1 MGSWM
6 TEGLAQDLAS
16 EGDAATRALPLADVR
31 VLDFGQA
38 LQGPYAGFLLAMAG
52 AEVIK
57 VEPLGGEM
65 TRAAGPTAAYTFE
78 LLNACK
84 RGIAINLK
92 KTRGRE
98 IVLEM
103 AGSVDVVVENFAP
116 GVMERLGLGPGNLLK
131 ANPRLVYATGTAYG
145 LTGPMRDSV
154 GMDATIQAVA
164 GLTAATGDPDG
175 APMRAGLPVADIL
188 AGTHLYAG
196 ITTALLDARATGR
209 GRVVEVSMLES
220 MFHLQVM
227 NLGLWHRTGRT
238 QTPPRLGNRHG
249 AVGPHNAYRA
259 SDGWVTVLCATD
271 RHWTGLTAAM
281 ERPDLA
287 DDPALRSSADRVA
300 AGRRLDAEITAWT
313 APLTRAEVCA
323 RCTAHRVPA
332 APVRD
337 TVEMLN
343 DPHLRARGYLTEIDH
358 PTLGPTIFANSAMRY
373 GGSALRAPAPAP
385 GLGADT
391 NELLQTLCGLN
402 AATIADLHRHG
413 VVA

>member
-1 MGSWM
+1 MIERAVQDQGS
-6 TEGLAQDLAS
+6 QS
-16 EGDAATRALPLADVR
+16 AAVTRALPLTGVR

-38 LQGPYAGFLLAMAG
+38 LQGPYASFLLAMAG
-52 AEVIK
+52 ADVIK

-65 TRAAGPTAAYTFE
+65 TRAAGATAAYTFE

-84 RGIAINLK
+84 RGLSVNLK
-92 KTRGRE
+92 KARGRD
-98 IVLEM
+98 IVLQM
-103 AGSVDVVVENFAP
+103 ASTVDVVVENFAP
-116 GVMERLGLGPGNLLK
+116 GVMERLGLGPDDLLK
-131 ANPRLVYATGTAYG
+131 ANPRLVYASGTAYG
-145 LTGPMRDSV
+145 LSGPMRDSV
-154 GMDATIQAVA
+154 GMDATIQAVS

-196 ITTALLDARATGR
+196 ITTALVDARTTGR

-238 QTPPRLGNRHG
+238 QAPPRLGNRHG

-259 SDGWVTVLCATD
+259 SDGWVAILCATD
-271 RHWTGLTAAM
+271 RHWSGLTAAM

-287 DDPALRSSADRVA
+287 DDPALRTAADRVG
-300 AGRRLDAEITAWT
+300 AGRRLDAEIAAWT
-313 APLTRAEVCA
+313 KPLTRDEVCA

-332 APVRD
+332 ASVRD
-337 TVEMLN
+337 TVEVLN
-343 DPHLRARGYLTEIDH
+343 DPHMRARGFLTDIDH
-358 PTLGPTIFANSAMRY
+358 PALGPTTFANSAIRY
-373 GGSALRAPAPAP
+373 GDSALRTPAPAP
-385 GLGADT
+385 KLGADT
-391 NELLQTLCGLN
+391 DELLQTLCGLS
-402 AATIADLHRHG
+402 ASSIADLHRHG